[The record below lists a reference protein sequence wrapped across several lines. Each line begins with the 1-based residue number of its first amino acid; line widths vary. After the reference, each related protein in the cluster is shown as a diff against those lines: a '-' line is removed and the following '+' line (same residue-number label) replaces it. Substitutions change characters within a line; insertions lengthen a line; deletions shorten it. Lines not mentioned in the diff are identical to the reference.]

1 MCEIQRVEFQNTNG
15 MELKCIDLELETKG
29 LEVREMGQGSK
40 RANSKVEQWKTLE
53 LSLEIKF

>member
-15 MELKCIDLELETKG
+15 MELKCVDLELETKG

-40 RANSKVEQWKTLE
+40 RANSKAEQWRTLE
-53 LSLEIKF
+53 LKV